1 MAKHEF
7 DISHVL
13 HKPLTCSTNT
23 CFVLRLAV
31 ASTLAL

>member
-1 MAKHEF
+1 MVKHEF
-7 DISHVL
+7 DIPHIL